1 MVKFHLIEAKAH
13 EQHEGKKTQ
22 GHEELTDIHLHL
34 NATSLTVLSGS
45 VAAIFTYFE
54 IFGLFVN
61 LQTRKKKKICHAWK
75 PTIQINSLHTLE
87 TQYNK

>member
-1 MVKFHLIEAKAH
+1 MVKFHLIEPKAH

-61 LQTRKKKKICHAWK
+61 LQTRKKNKYVMHGNQQYKSTAY
-75 PTIQINSLHTLE
+75 TL
-87 TQYNK
+87 